1 MILKSCR
8 FIIFSL
14 GMVSLVSCNTKS
26 ETDEKRAGSGG
37 EPKTI
42 LTVFAHPDDET
53 TMGGVLAKYGRD
65 HEVYLLLATDGSYGV
80 TDHMGLPPGDSLV
93 ELRKREAAC
102 SCAALGIHEPIF
114 LGVQDGLGLNGHGN
128 FYEFEPL
135 LKERLLAAIL
145 EIQPDIIITFGP
157 GGDTGHPDHRLLGAI
172 TTELLRREGLSEK
185 IDLYYFGWTR
195 QQAEKYPWWGLN
207 YMDASAL
214 TTEIH
219 FSQEDEDRAM
229 NSIRC
234 HKSQYRAEEMEDW
247 IRTELE
253 DLSNVSYFRKF
264 QLDSRKRSEF

>member
-1 MILKSCR
+1 
-8 FIIFSL
+8 
-14 GMVSLVSCNTKS
+14 MVSLVSCNTKS

-172 TTELLRREGLSEK
+172 TTELLLREGLSEK